1 MPRPVPDPRPLTDR
15 TTPEPPGA
23 VRLDV
28 LLLGVVLVMVVAFLA
43 VVGFSVSQSRKGVV
57 YEYTIP
63 KGTAAEQKRGVE
75 VKNLPPA
82 GLLLKVNDSIK
93 ITNNDVVAH
102 TYSFLVLRPGETG
115 QYTFRN
121 KGVFVGSC
129 TVGSHPQVTI
139 TVT

>member
-1 MPRPVPDPRPLTDR
+1 MHRKEHDSH
-15 TTPEPPGA
+15 GA
-23 VRLDV
+23 IRLDV
-28 LLLGVVLVMVVAFLA
+28 ALLIAVLVMVVGFVAI
-43 VVGFSVSQSRKGVV
+43 VGVTMNRSHKGVV

-63 KGTAAEQKRGVE
+63 KGTAAEQARGVT

-82 GLLLKVNDSIK
+82 GLALQVNDSIK

-115 QYTFRN
+115 QYTFKN
-121 KGVFVGSC
+121 KGVFVGAC
-129 TVGSHPQVTI
+129 TVGTHPNVTI

>member
-1 MPRPVPDPRPLTDR
+1 M
-15 TTPEPPGA
+15 
-23 VRLDV
+23 
-28 LLLGVVLVMVVAFLA
+28 LLAAVLVMVAGFVA
-43 VVGFSVSQSRKGVV
+43 VVGVTMNQSRKGVV

-63 KGTAAEQKRGVE
+63 KGTAAEQERGVV

-82 GLLLKVNDSIK
+82 GLALRVNDTIE
-93 ITNNDVVAH
+93 IANNDVVAH

-121 KGVFVGSC
+121 KGVFVGAC
-129 TVGSHPQVTI
+129 TVGTHPNVTI

>member
-1 MPRPVPDPRPLTDR
+1 M
-15 TTPEPPGA
+15 
-23 VRLDV
+23 
-28 LLLGVVLVMVVAFLA
+28 LLVAVLVMVAGFITVVALT
-43 VVGFSVSQSRKGVV
+43 VSQSRKGEV

-63 KGTAAEQKRGVE
+63 KGTAEEMKRGVV

-82 GLLLKVNDSIK
+82 GLALKVNDTIR

-121 KGVFVGSC
+121 KGVFVGDC
-129 TVGSHPQVTI
+129 TVGTHPNVTI

>member
-1 MPRPVPDPRPLTDR
+1 
-15 TTPEPPGA
+15 
-23 VRLDV
+23 
-28 LLLGVVLVMVVAFLA
+28 MVVGFIA
-43 VVGFSVSQSRKGVV
+43 VVGYSVSQSRKGIV

-63 KGTAAEQKRGVE
+63 RGTAAEQKRGVE

-129 TVGSHPQVTI
+129 TVGNHPQVTI

>member
-1 MPRPVPDPRPLTDR
+1 M
-15 TTPEPPGA
+15 
-23 VRLDV
+23 
-28 LLLGVVLVMVVAFLA
+28 LLVAVLVMVAGFVT
-43 VVGFSVSQSRKGVV
+43 VVGLTVTQSRKGDV

-63 KGTAAEQKRGVE
+63 KGTEAAEKRGVV

-82 GLLLKVNDSIK
+82 GLLLKVGDTIQ

-115 QYTFRN
+115 RYTFRN
-121 KGVFVGSC
+121 KGVFVGDCSIG
-129 TVGSHPQVTI
+129 THPNVTI

>member
-1 MPRPVPDPRPLTDR
+1 MHRPDPDAR
-15 TTPEPPGA
+15 GA
-23 VRLDV
+23 IRLDV
-28 LLLGVVLVMVVAFLA
+28 ALLIAVLVMVAGFIA
-43 VVGFSVSQSRKGVV
+43 VVGYSVSQSRKGTM

-63 KGTAAEQKRGVE
+63 QGTAAEKKRGVE

-82 GLLLKVNDSIK
+82 GLLLKVNDSIR

-121 KGVFVGSC
+121 KGVFVGAC
-129 TVGSHPQVTI
+129 TVGNHPQVTI

>member
-1 MPRPVPDPRPLTDR
+1 MLLV
-15 TTPEPPGA
+15 A
-23 VRLDV
+23 VLV
-28 LLLGVVLVMVVAFLA
+28 LLAGFIA
-43 VVGFSVSQSRKGVV
+43 VVGFAVAGSRKGVT

-63 KGTAAEQKRGVE
+63 KGTAAEQKRGVA

-82 GLLLKVNDSIK
+82 GLTLKVNDSIQ

-115 QYTFRN
+115 RYTFRN
-121 KGVFVGSC
+121 KGVFVGAC
-129 TVGSHPQVTI
+129 TVGTHPNVTI

>member
-1 MPRPVPDPRPLTDR
+1 M
-15 TTPEPPGA
+15 
-23 VRLDV
+23 
-28 LLLGVVLVMVVAFLA
+28 LLAAVLVMVAGFIA
-43 VVGFSVSQSRKGVV
+43 VVGFSLSQARKGVV

-63 KGTAAEQKRGVE
+63 KGTAAEQKRGVA

-82 GLLLKVNDSIK
+82 GLALKVNDSIK

-121 KGVFVGSC
+121 KGVFVGAC
-129 TVGSHPQVTI
+129 TVGGHPQVTI